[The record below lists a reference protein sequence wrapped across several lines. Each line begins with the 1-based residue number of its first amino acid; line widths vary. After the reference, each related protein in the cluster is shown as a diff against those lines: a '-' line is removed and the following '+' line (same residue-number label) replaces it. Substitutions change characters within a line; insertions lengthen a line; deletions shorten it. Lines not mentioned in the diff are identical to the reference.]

1 MILTISLQN
10 LRNTWSKT
18 DHVIHDSCSNSIL
31 PHGSESGQTNVQVGV
46 ARELRTE
53 ANFAVA
59 RETEM
64 LIRRSEFETVLGEV
78 HSALWIHHQGNNH

>member
-10 LRNTWSKT
+10 LRNTWSTT
-18 DHVIHDSCSNSIL
+18 DHVMRTSCSNSIL
-31 PHGSESGQTNVQVGV
+31 PRGSESGQTNAQVGV

-64 LIRRSEFETVLGEV
+64 LIRRSKFETVLSEV
-78 HSALWIHHQGNNH
+78 RSALWIHDQGNNH